1 MSSTSRAKSVA
12 QQLIEELKA
21 SEGVKIKCPCCDEK
35 RAATKYVMFAT
46 GDMPGEVKALLKAQ
60 EDAIKTQS
68 ARHVLREQ
76 RLENAALNSQRISFG
91 RFAENLIPA
100 TPAFPGNP
108 ADFRHLGSPIDYIGF
123 HGLTSTGLI
132 ESIEFVDAKAGPAP
146 TKSNQK
152 LIANAVAQGR
162 VSVRVIN
169 DSKAKPKQRKKAVR

>member
-1 MSSTSRAKSVA
+1 MSSTSRTKSVG

-21 SEGVKIKCPCCDEK
+21 SKGVKIKCPCCDEK
-35 RAATKYVMFAT
+35 RSATKYVMFAA

-60 EDAIKTQS
+60 EDTIKAQS

-76 RLENAALNSQRISFG
+76 RLENAALSSQRISFG

-100 TPAFPGNP
+100 T
-108 ADFRHLGSPIDYIGF
+108 RHLGSPIDYIGF
-123 HGLTSTGLI
+123 HGLTRTGLI
-132 ESIEFVDAKAGPAP
+132 ESIDFVDAKAGPAP

-169 DSKAKPKQRKKAVR
+169 DSKAKPKQRKTAVR